1 MILNKLFKKQRS
13 SAERQ
18 SAILAQA
25 KKYGV
30 DQQNTTTSM
39 GSVKT
44 DNYELHKRVREVET
58 FRFAKFSAYGT
69 GIIIIISMINCI
81 SQWLKP

>member
-13 SAERQ
+13 AAERQ
-18 SAILAQA
+18 SSILAQA

-30 DQQNTTTSM
+30 DQQSTTTSIGNM
-39 GSVKT
+39 KT

-69 GIIIIISMINCI
+69 GIIIIISIINCT